1 MPTNGATP
9 LHFAAIP
16 LGRHSLNSSFVARS
30 HPPLTTRPILTPAQ
44 GCEWYANGNEYE
56 GGFDAGKRSGH
67 GTMLYAGGDVY
78 IGQWRRDM
86 KHGRGTL
93 RFAAGG
99 VYQGAFRVGA
109 MEGQGVYC
117 FADGAR
123 YEGQYK
129 AGKKEGRGVYQF
141 ADGSTYEGEYRN
153 GRMDGFGAYQYSD
166 GKTEVGRYDCGIDV
180 GAAVRWSADRRQAWR
195 LWDGQLIEE
204 ISLDMADRIARAIGH
219 ASAVERRMEAMEQY
233 ASRDGPSTV
242 GNASHRSVRSR
253 ASAASGASRK
263 SGKRADPL
271 LDGTAI
277 TGFVDRGPL
286 NEMQAM
292 VQAGAPGLVQCV

>member
-1 MPTNGATP
+1 
-9 LHFAAIP
+9 
-16 LGRHSLNSSFVARS
+16 
-30 HPPLTTRPILTPAQ
+30 
-44 GCEWYANGNEYE
+44 
-56 GGFDAGKRSGH
+56 
-67 GTMLYAGGDVY
+67 MLYAGGDVY

>member
-1 MPTNGATP
+1 
-9 LHFAAIP
+9 
-16 LGRHSLNSSFVARS
+16 
-30 HPPLTTRPILTPAQ
+30 
-44 GCEWYANGNEYE
+44 
-56 GGFDAGKRSGH
+56 
-67 GTMLYAGGDVY
+67 MLYAGGDVY

-129 AGKKEGRGVYQF
+129 GGKKEGRGVYQF

-233 ASRDGPSTV
+233 AARDGPSAA
-242 GNASHRSVRSR
+242 GGSSHRSQRSVASR
-253 ASAASGASRK
+253 ASAASRK
-263 SGKRADPL
+263 SGKRSDPL
-271 LDGTAI
+271 LDGTAMAVVGA
-277 TGFVDRGPL
+277 GFADRGPL

-292 VQAGAPGLVQCV
+292 VQNGVQQMV

>member
-1 MPTNGATP
+1 
-9 LHFAAIP
+9 
-16 LGRHSLNSSFVARS
+16 
-30 HPPLTTRPILTPAQ
+30 
-44 GCEWYANGNEYE
+44 
-56 GGFDAGKRSGH
+56 
-67 GTMLYAGGDVY
+67 MLYAGGDVY

-86 KHGRGTL
+86 KHGRGCL

-99 VYQGAFRVGA
+99 VYQGGFRVGA

-141 ADGSTYEGEYRN
+141 SDGSTYEGEYRN

-180 GAAVRWSADRRQAWR
+180 GAAVRWSADRKQAWR

-233 ASRDGPSTV
+233 ASRDGPSV
-242 GNASHRSVRSR
+242 GNASHRSGRSR

-263 SGKRADPL
+263 SRAAGRADPL
-271 LDGTAI
+271 PDGD
-277 TGFVDRGPL
+277 FVDRGP
-286 NEMQAM
+286 N
-292 VQAGAPGLVQCV
+292 